1 MALLAAVPLYVQAED
16 APAAEAAAEEA
27 SPEVAVAVAEGGE
40 AAAEGGAENE
50 AKGQEFVD
58 SARELQ
64 EKLGQLRALLDAK
77 GEGADPALKERLA
90 GLETQLSGLGLDGL
104 TGGGAGSSPELTEFL
119 SACVAMSLRRAGMQR
134 PATLGA
140 LRRLVQKK
148 MTPAEAAQQ
157 ELWKMVAVCVAECKE
172 DEFASFKVGKL
183 KILPKVYV
191 DAAKG
196 PDAEKKVLEI
206 EEPVWEELR
215 KISEGLLA
223 ELVGNQEEGS
233 KLPGGA
239 GMFAMIPFAII
250 IGLMAYGF
258 IKMQKDNEDK
268 SAKKAEKKSKKGP
281 DSNSNKNK

>member
-16 APAAEAAAEEA
+16 APAAEAAAEEPN
-27 SPEVAVAVAEGGE
+27 PEVAVADAPAEGGE
-40 AAAEGGAENE
+40 GGEAGE

-90 GLETQLSGLGLDGL
+90 GLETQLTGLGLDGL
-104 TGGGAGSSPELTEFL
+104 TGGAGSSPEMTEFL

-148 MTPAEAAQQ
+148 LSPAEAAQQ

-172 DEFASFKVGKL
+172 DEFASFKSGKL

-191 DAAKG
+191 DAAKE

-206 EEPVWEELR
+206 EEPVWDDLR
-215 KISEGLLA
+215 RISEGLLA

-239 GMFAMIPFAII
+239 GMFAMIPFAVI
-250 IGLMAYGF
+250 IGLMVYGF
-258 IKMQKDNEDK
+258 LKLQKDKDDVA
-268 SAKKAEKKSKKGP
+268 AKKAEKKGKKGP